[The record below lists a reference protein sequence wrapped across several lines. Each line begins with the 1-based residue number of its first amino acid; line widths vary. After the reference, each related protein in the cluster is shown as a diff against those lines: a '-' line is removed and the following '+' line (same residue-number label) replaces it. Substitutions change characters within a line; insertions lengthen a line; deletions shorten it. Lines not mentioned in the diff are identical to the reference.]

1 MYRLGHKRHCICFL
15 IVTLG
20 SLALWGNSH
29 YIMRNLSSTIKAP
42 QEKELSPNNSYVRE
56 PLAKD
61 PQALVNPGMT
71 PLPTT
76 EALWGILIQNYP
88 ARPLA
93 DEIETAWDNE
103 CLLFLDT
110 FWNFFCSNREYT
122 IFQISLEPG
131 NILLFF
137 PFFFSF
143 LHLMR
148 SCSYTCPGTNSMT
161 HHVLSNGPSRP
172 LPIDTGHDHLYSL
185 LFSYLVFITIDK
197 LLNGDWL
204 SSKAWDC
211 ANGHSVCLLLCG
223 ASCFFFPGW
232 GFFLFL

>member
-1 MYRLGHKRHCICFL
+1 MSAIFG
-15 IVTLG
+15 
-20 SLALWGNSH
+20 
-29 YIMRNLSSTIKAP
+29 YIL
-42 QEKELSPNNSYVRE
+42 E
-56 PLAKD
+56 
-61 PQALVNPGMT
+61 
-71 PLPTT
+71 
-76 EALWGILIQNYP
+76 
-88 ARPLA
+88 
-93 DEIETAWDNE
+93 
-103 CLLFLDT
+103 F
-110 FWNFFCSNREYT
+110 FFCSNREYT

-223 ASCFFFPGW
+223 ASCFLFQAEDFFCFCNTYKTFHQP
-232 GFFLFL
+232 FSLPFSQVTHNM